1 MLAFA
6 AIAGCGGLPR
16 PTAGVTDAELQGIA
30 ASVAKATG
38 YPLDSIELTGSLNR
52 IRFTLSDAT
61 LANAGQPEREQKAGS
76 VVAAAQIRMASCQ
89 PCSAI
94 AAMSIAIIHSSPN
107 GPSGAWHVEDVVE
120 FRRGPDGT
128 FQLHTI

>member
-1 MLAFA
+1 MKGFAMLAFA

-76 VVAAAQIRMASCQ
+76 VVAAASASMMVSLGATLKNSSKLDCR
-89 PCSAI
+89 SIFSRTAWL
-94 AAMSIAIIHSSPN
+94 AAMLAKSEKS
-107 GPSGAWHVEDVVE
+107 
-120 FRRGPDGT
+120 
-128 FQLHTI
+128 